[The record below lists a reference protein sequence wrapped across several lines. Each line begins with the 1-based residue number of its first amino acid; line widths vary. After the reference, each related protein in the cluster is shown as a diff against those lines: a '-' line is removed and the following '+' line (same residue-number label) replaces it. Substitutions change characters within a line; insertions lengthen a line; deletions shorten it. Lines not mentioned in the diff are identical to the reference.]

1 MGDETERFE
10 ADLYDFQDSNTRE
23 EERDLLGKHK
33 NQLKENNN
41 SNNSKYENSKS
52 NKNNIDSDRKEKEAV
67 CEILNVGREVKINT
81 KNSNNNNVSVKE
93 NLKESP
99 YNKEDSELGEE
110 LSHAND
116 INNNTYDNENQ
127 NEINNPIN
135 TKYSENQLKST
146 TNKNRITNK
155 EEQDVYNINNNSNIN
170 NNHNQANISYE
181 DSNLKLQNKHLKQQI
196 LLLSSKIGDY
206 ISSIKTKNSQNPSN
220 NVQSTL
226 SHYKQDFNNFSIIQ
240 KEIAFYKENIS
251 KLKVQMEGVYNASKI
266 EALENELK
274 VKKDRYTKLK
284 QEEQILESIQK
295 NHVKVIEDLED
306 KYENKNEVNLI
317 KLKIQTQK
325 EELKMKKE
333 LLKSQENKIKEMNS
347 QLYNIEVKTKNIKDK
362 LEYIRSNKSVPVLEE
377 NEIFELEN
385 KIKEA
390 EEKYSNN
397 EKSFKNEGN
406 MQQLMI
412 KKLADENEV
421 LNSQLKERSK
431 LARLSELKLKELEK
445 IVKIMEDNKVSNN
458 NLNDEYNSKGYP
470 TNTGNRAHERA
481 ISAKTKLK
489 QQNQNV
495 LYEGSPKL
503 VQRVNMTPG
512 VMGYVIADGK
522 NKNTLNNN
530 QYQLNYHSNKIGNSS
545 KYPNYLSVKSLSK
558 QKYTVKSN
566 IPHSGIIPKARTIVN
581 NNTNNNSKFKLK
593 QDNNTEGNINSD
605 NFSNTQEFKQTNPSN
620 LSNFN
625 TNSVKNE
632 VKQEKEQYKNQ
643 MLSRIE
649 MLKHEV
655 EDLIRCND
663 SNSNFQSEK

>member
-10 ADLYDFQDSNTRE
+10 ADLYNFQDSNARE
-23 EERDLLGKHK
+23 EEEGDLMDNTKYH
-33 NQLKENNN
+33 LKEKNNR
-41 SNNSKYENSKS
+41 NNSKHNEKTS
-52 NKNNIDSDRKEKEAV
+52 KNNIDSERKEKEAV
-67 CEILNVGREVKINT
+67 LEILNVGREVKISS
-81 KNSNNNNVSVKE
+81 KNNNVNAKE
-93 NLKESP
+93 NLNENYHDKENS
-99 YNKEDSELGEE
+99 DQGEE

-116 INNNTYDNENQ
+116 INYKTYENEKEND
-127 NEINNPIN
+127 NPIN
-135 TKYSENQLKST
+135 TIYSENKINSTSNRNRNTNKSNLQDNDTHKLKS
-146 TNKNRITNK
+146 NVNV
-155 EEQDVYNINNNSNIN
+155 DNNT
-170 NNHNQANISYE
+170 NQANISYE

-206 ISSIKTKNSQNPSN
+206 ISSIKSKTNQNPSN

-251 KLKVQMEGVYNASKI
+251 RLKVQMEGVYNASKI

-347 QLYNIEVKTKNIKDK
+347 QIYNIEVKTKSIKDK
-362 LEYIRSNKSVPVLEE
+362 LEYIKSNKSVPVLEE

-390 EEKYSNN
+390 EEKFSNN

-406 MQQLMI
+406 IQQLMI
-412 KKLADENEV
+412 KKLEDENEI
-421 LNSQLKERSK
+421 LNSKLKERSK

-445 IVKIMEDNKVSNN
+445 IVRIMEDNKSGNN
-458 NLNDEYNSKGYP
+458 INTKEEHNSKGYP
-470 TNTGNRAHERA
+470 INTGNRAHERA

-489 QQNQNV
+489 QPNKNY
-495 LYEGSPKL
+495 LIEGSPKL

-512 VMGYVIADGK
+512 VMGYIVPDEK
-522 NKNTLNNN
+522 NKYSQNN
-530 QYQLNYHSNKIGNSS
+530 YQSNKIGNSS

-558 QKYTVKSN
+558 QKYSVKPN
-566 IPHSGIIPKARTIVN
+566 IPHSSILPKSRTVIN
-581 NNTNNNSKFKLK
+581 NNTNNTNNSRFKSN
-593 QDNNTEGNINSD
+593 QDIDTEG

-620 LSNFN
+620 LSNP
-625 TNSVKNE
+625 NSKNE
-632 VKQEKEQYKNQ
+632 VKKEKEQYKNQ

-663 SNSNFQSEK
+663 SNSNFQSDH